1 LHPLPTFHLV
11 QNYPNPFN
19 STTEISFSLLRT
31 DYVTLKVYDVLGRE
45 LRTLVDGR
53 LTAGEHQVMWDAT
66 GLPSGVYLCR
76 LEAGGMAQT
85 RKMVLLK

>member
-31 DYVTLKVYDVLGRE
+31 GNVTLKVYDVLGRE

-53 LTAGEHQVMWDAT
+53 LMAGEHQVMWDAT
-66 GLPSGVYLCR
+66 GLPSGVYLCP